1 MLRSSFFC
9 LFVARC
15 LFLLR
20 LVLAPALSAE
30 PAYPLS
36 LHFKLVCIISLFR
49 FCEFAEYEFHSCFHV
64 FFHAFVTCAEVVGTR
79 CSRLRLFASFLL
91 CCLPLLLLVVACAAC
106 LCELVLKLVVVR
118 SIRVGILLLFGAAFY
133 LLLYCCP
140 SLCSGRPV
148 LVFFFHVSNVFFLLL
163 VCFEGAPLYVSGL
176 HEPIRA
182 LDF

>member
-1 MLRSSFFC
+1 MLSR
-9 LFVARC
+9 
-15 LFLLR
+15 
-20 LVLAPALSAE
+20 
-30 PAYPLS
+30 
-36 LHFKLVCIISLFR
+36 IFR
-49 FCEFAEYEFHSCFHV
+49 
-64 FFHAFVTCAEVVGTR
+64 AFVTYAEVVGTR

-133 LLLYCCP
+133 LLLLLLSVIVFRAPCFGFLFPC
-140 SLCSGRPV
+140 LQ
-148 LVFFFHVSNVFFLLL
+148 LVFLLL

-182 LDF
+182 LLLATSAAEAPKCSKRTS

>member
-1 MLRSSFFC
+1 MLLFATCCDRAFF
-9 LFVARC
+9 LFVVRC

-64 FFHAFVTCAEVVGTR
+64 FFRAFVTCAEVVGTR

-133 LLLYCCP
+133 LLL
-140 SLCSGRPV
+140 
-148 LVFFFHVSNVFFLLL
+148 LLL
-163 VCFEGAPLYVSGL
+163 SVIVFRAPCFGFLFSIYPTLFFVACLFCGRVPLCIG
-176 HEPIRA
+176 PP
-182 LDF
+182 